1 MAMGTRKKRQ
11 RQESL
16 WYGGEL
22 AAAPGHPFYTRLNE
36 VLEAAGFD
44 PFCETQCAKFYH
56 QKLGRPSLPPGQYF
70 RVMMIGFFEGLDSE
84 RGIAW
89 RLADSLTLRQFL
101 SIGLDESTPDH
112 VTISRTRRL
121 IDAETHQRIFS
132 WVLEQLAVSGLIKGK
147 TIGVDSTTLEANAA
161 MKSIVRRD
169 TGESYMAYLK
179 RLAEAEG
186 IEAQDAA
193 ALLRMDRK
201 RKKKTSNEE
210 WKNPIDEEAEITKLK
225 DGRTALAYKAENAVD
240 METGAIVAV
249 TTHGGAAADT
259 ATVTETVIEAGVA
272 VAELMEVEPAEGQS
286 GVHPEGVQEVVAD
299 KGYHSNDV
307 LVELAEL
314 EVRSYIAE
322 PDRGPRNWDGRQIE
336 KQAVYGNR
344 RRIQGPRGKRL
355 QRQRGERIERNF
367 AHQFDT
373 GGLDRLY
380 VRGLDNV
387 HKKLLIQAAAC
398 NLALLMRSI
407 YGSGKPRAAHEGVI
421 ELVFALLALMKPLDA
436 LWVPQ
441 SANLGNCD
449 RPLCPLKYPPD
460 SWQTTKNGQFRHGLL
475 SFSYDS
481 EHAELPILLIQ
492 NLITKIPIPIPIPPI
507 TPLNPPLGLV
517 PPIPK
522 NVRWIDMTAK
532 LSPIQAVMIGLAK
545 AARSAD
551 AVSATGTASA

>member
-11 RQESL
+11 RQENL

-22 AAAPGHPFYTRLNE
+22 ATAPGHPFYTRLNE
-36 VLEAAGFD
+36 VLDAAGFD
-44 PFCETQCAKFYH
+44 SFCETQGVRFYH

-112 VTISRTRRL
+112 VTVSRTRRL

-186 IEAQDAA
+186 MEAPDAA

-201 RKKKTSNEE
+201 RKKKTSNED

-225 DGRTALAYKAENAVD
+225 DGRTALAYKAEDAVD

-259 ATVTETVIEAGVA
+259 VTVTETVIEAGVA
-272 VAELMEVEPAEGQS
+272 VTDLMEVEPAEGES
-286 GVHPEGVQEVVAD
+286 GVHPGGVQEVVAD

-307 LVELAEL
+307 LVELSEL

-322 PDRGPRNWDGRQIE
+322 PDRGPRNWDGRQTE

-398 NLALLMRSI
+398 NLALLMRSM

-421 ELVFALLALMKPLDA
+421 ELVFAFLALMKAFDT
-436 LWVPQ
+436 LWTPR
-441 SANLGNCD
+441 SANPGD
-449 RPLCPLKYPPD
+449 R
-460 SWQTTKNGQFRHGLL
+460 
-475 SFSYDS
+475 
-481 EHAELPILLIQ
+481 
-492 NLITKIPIPIPIPPI
+492 
-507 TPLNPPLGLV
+507 
-517 PPIPK
+517 
-522 NVRWIDMTAK
+522 
-532 LSPIQAVMIGLAK
+532 
-545 AARSAD
+545 AR
-551 AVSATGTASA
+551 